1 MNTNVS
7 DVKVIGIGGAGC
19 NCIKYLANQGIKKVD
34 LIMANTDK
42 KALKPDDEN
51 LNVAVVI
58 LGEDLDCAEGT
69 KGDPELGYE
78 AAMESYDELKML
90 LKGAGMVFIRAGMG
104 GGTGSGASVV
114 AAEIAK
120 KSGAMTVALVN
131 MPSFFEGR
139 KRKDVAEQ
147 WLSKLKQIVDG
158 MAIMPNDS
166 LLQNQSGNKS
176 FSAALQEGDHYF
188 KDIIKSLNCFLQQ
201 KGKLLCDFIKR
212 NDLCLIGAG
221 KDWGTD
227 GLVSAVKKAIDSLRT
242 LNDVEM
248 KDIKHVLAV
257 IARKRMDDSE
267 DEGVIDGLIEGDV
280 IVDVVWIEDEE
291 LEDDDVRV
299 VVLGA

>member
-1 MNTNVS
+1 
-7 DVKVIGIGGAGC
+7 
-19 NCIKYLANQGIKKVD
+19 
-34 LIMANTDK
+34 
-42 KALKPDDEN
+42 
-51 LNVAVVI
+51 
-58 LGEDLDCAEGT
+58 
-69 KGDPELGYE
+69 
-78 AAMESYDELKML
+78 
-90 LKGAGMVFIRAGMG
+90 
-104 GGTGSGASVV
+104 
-114 AAEIAK
+114 
-120 KSGAMTVALVN
+120 MTVALVN

-139 KRKDVAEQ
+139 KRKDVAEE
-147 WLSKLKQIVDG
+147 WLLKLKQIVDG

-176 FSAALQEGDHYF
+176 FSAVLQEGDHYF

-212 NDLCLIGAG
+212 NDLCFIGAG

-227 GLVSAVKKAIDSLRT
+227 GLVNAVKKAIDSLRT

-257 IARKRMDDSE
+257 IARKKMDDSE
-267 DEGVIDGLIEGDV
+267 DEGVIDGLFEGDV

-299 VVLGA
+299 VVLGALNYT